1 MKQQT
6 RKAANGHVDDE
17 PLPENPELENF
28 GDEQVQSNDVVAKVA
43 TIAVIGVGAAL
54 ISAELIPGMLIGVC
68 AAFIPGL
75 GPKLRPLFKS
85 SVRAGY
91 AAVRKTRELYAEATE
106 QVQDVVAEARAE
118 HSTKGEPV

>member
-1 MKQQT
+1 MKDNTQT
-6 RKAANGHVDDE
+6 AANGHADD
-17 PLPENPELENF
+17 LAQENPELENF
-28 GDEQVQSNDVVAKVA
+28 GEETKNNDNDVVAKVA

-54 ISAELIPGMLIGVC
+54 ISTELIPGMLIGVC
-68 AAFIPGL
+68 AAFLPGV

-118 HSTKGEPV
+118 NTTKGETV

>member
-6 RKAANGHVDDE
+6 RKTAANGHVEE

-28 GDEQVQSNDVVAKVA
+28 GEEVQSNDVVAKVA

-54 ISAELIPGMLIGVC
+54 ISTELIPGMLIGVC
-68 AAFIPGL
+68 AAFLPGV

-118 HSTKGEPV
+118 NTTKGETV

>member
-6 RKAANGHVDDE
+6 RKAANGHVEE

-28 GDEQVQSNDVVAKVA
+28 GEEVQSNDVVAKVA

-54 ISAELIPGMLIGVC
+54 ISTELIPGMLIGVC
-68 AAFIPGL
+68 AAFLPGV

-118 HSTKGEPV
+118 NATKGETV